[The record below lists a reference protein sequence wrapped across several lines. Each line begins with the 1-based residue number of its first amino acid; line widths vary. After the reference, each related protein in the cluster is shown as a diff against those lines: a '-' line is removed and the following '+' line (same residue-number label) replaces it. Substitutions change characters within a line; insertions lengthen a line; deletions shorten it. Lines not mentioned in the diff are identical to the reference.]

1 MIAVVTNGYLEITKN
16 LFVVVVVKAHIGMFQ
31 RKRMTDKRKQ
41 MDNLLNEKFEIE
53 EKVLEDLRTLIDAN
67 WDSDTVKLRLEGL
80 IKEQDKI
87 YDELFKLDE
96 KE

>member
-1 MIAVVTNGYLEITKN
+1 
-16 LFVVVVVKAHIGMFQ
+16 
-31 RKRMTDKRKQ
+31 MTDKRKQ

>member
-1 MIAVVTNGYLEITKN
+1 
-16 LFVVVVVKAHIGMFQ
+16 
-31 RKRMTDKRKQ
+31 MTDKRKQ

-80 IKEQDKI
+80 LKERDKI

>member
-1 MIAVVTNGYLEITKN
+1 
-16 LFVVVVVKAHIGMFQ
+16 
-31 RKRMTDKRKQ
+31 MTDKRKQ
-41 MDNLLNEKFEIE
+41 MDNLLNEKFDIE
-53 EKVLEDLRTLIDAN
+53 EKVLDDLRTLIDAN

-87 YDELFKLDE
+87 YEELFKLDE

>member
-1 MIAVVTNGYLEITKN
+1 
-16 LFVVVVVKAHIGMFQ
+16 
-31 RKRMTDKRKQ
+31 MTDKRKQ

-80 IKEQDKI
+80 IKERDKI

>member
-1 MIAVVTNGYLEITKN
+1 
-16 LFVVVVVKAHIGMFQ
+16 
-31 RKRMTDKRKQ
+31 MTDKRKQ
-41 MDNLLNEKFEIE
+41 EDNLLNEKFEIE

-80 IKEQDKI
+80 LKERDKI

>member
-1 MIAVVTNGYLEITKN
+1 
-16 LFVVVVVKAHIGMFQ
+16 
-31 RKRMTDKRKQ
+31 MTDKRKQ

-53 EKVLEDLRTLIDAN
+53 EKVVEDLRTLIDAN